1 MPAAVCLCVLCG
13 LPASGKSS
21 LAQVVSSELH
31 KQGWRT
37 LILSYDQLISED
49 AFDFSTA
56 VVDEDGVSRGQTR
69 WRQHRQAVL
78 SCVESFLQDSD
89 APGHCRIEKGVWE
102 RFSQVIQQQKI
113 LQALQ
118 KSTPQPVAVLLDDN
132 FYYQSMRYEVYQL
145 ARKYSTGFCQVYLHC
160 PVEVCLSRN
169 LDRGRPVPDE
179 VIVEMSKRMESPNA
193 AKNNW
198 EETSLTL
205 NSTDFTNAHIQS
217 LLQLM
222 SSALKNPLSPVQDD
236 SEQKEADR
244 ERCAS
249 SVVHQADQACRRLVS
264 QAMVTAR
271 ENKASSEV
279 LRVLARDLSEQKT
292 RFLQDLRRHV
302 LHELPVSEGEAVDV
316 ERVVSRALTV
326 FQQQREEVL
335 QRHGVSSTR
344 TTIA

>member
-31 KQGWRT
+31 MQGWRT

-56 VVDEDGVSRGQTR
+56 VVDEDGVSRGTR

-102 RFSQVIQQQKI
+102 RFSQAIQQQKI

-264 QAMVTAR
+264 QAMVRAR

>member
-102 RFSQVIQQQKI
+102 RFSQAIQQQKI